1 VAIILGHQEYVTQK
15 EYDNLKAY
23 VYNGGILLRM
33 DSNILYSEVKYSY
46 KTKKVTLVK
55 GHNWAFDGKS
65 EWRSTGERWDD
76 DISKWIGGKSIGNT
90 AGMILDNNPVGDEH
104 REEQYMTNPQ
114 DKILLDYNASLLDHN
129 DLSANNTATPYPHN
143 ASSSLKNPKIA
154 TCEQLRQRKGNI
166 IRNLFRRS
174 H

>member
-90 AGMILDNNPVGDEH
+90 AGMILDNNTFGDEH
-104 REEQYMTNPQ
+104 REEQYMTNQ
-114 DKILLDYNASLLDHN
+114 KDKILLDYNASLLDHN

>member
-15 EYDNLKAY
+15 GYDNLKPY
-23 VYNGGILLRM
+23 VYNGGILLLM
-33 DSNILYSEVKYSY
+33 DSNILYSEVKYSD
-46 KTKKVTLVK
+46 KTKIVTLVK
-55 GHNWAFDGKS
+55 GHNCAFDGKS
-65 EWRSTGERWDD
+65 AWRSTRERCDD

-90 AGMILDNNPVGDEH
+90 PGIIFDNNPFGYEH

-129 DLSANNTATPYPHN
+129 DFSANNTANAYPHN

-154 TCEQLRQRKGNI
+154 TYELSYGK
-166 IRNLFRRS
+166 
-174 H
+174 